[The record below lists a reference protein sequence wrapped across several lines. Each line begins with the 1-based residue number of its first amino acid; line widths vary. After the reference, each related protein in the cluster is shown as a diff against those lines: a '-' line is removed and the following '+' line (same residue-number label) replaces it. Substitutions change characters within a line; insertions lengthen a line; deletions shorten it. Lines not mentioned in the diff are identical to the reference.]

1 MTGILDAHQKDNCS
15 REYMYITCILAVN
28 IFHMSVPRKLHDPG
42 NTFWDRFIESSNR
55 IQISYQKENEETNYF
70 LMERLSQ

>member
-28 IFHMSVPRKLHDPG
+28 IFPMSVSRKLHDPG
-42 NTFWDRFIESSNR
+42 NAFLGYIWWIFESYSKI
-55 IQISYQKENEETNYF
+55 IQKSEKNEENQLF
-70 LMERLSQ
+70 F

>member
-28 IFHMSVPRKLHDPG
+28 IFPMSVSRKVHDPG
-42 NTFWDRFIESSNR
+42 NAFWDIFGGSSNL
-55 IQISYQKENEETNYF
+55 IQKLYQKSEN
-70 LMERLSQ
+70 